1 VFRHTI
7 CKGGAELTQSER
19 RWKVAVA
26 AAIFGKRFANRPIA
40 GEQPN
45 PSVSHKM
52 LALALEAKAT
62 ATLRAPVYDD
72 MHLVGSPLITF
83 TTGETGMHS
92 KYPNIRVA
100 LLGED
105 ENAFAIVERVQRAM
119 REAGV
124 PTAEVKAFTVEA
136 CSGDYYHLLET
147 VLRTVE
153 TT

>member
-1 VFRHTI
+1 
-7 CKGGAELTQSER
+7 
-19 RWKVAVA
+19 
-26 AAIFGKRFANRPIA
+26 
-40 GEQPN
+40 
-45 PSVSHKM
+45 
-52 LALALEAKAT
+52 
-62 ATLRAPVYDD
+62 
-72 MHLVGSPLITF
+72 
-83 TTGETGMHS
+83 MHS

-124 PTAEVKAFTVEA
+124 PTAEVKAFMVEA
-136 CSGDYYHLLET
+136 CSADYYHLLET

>member
-1 VFRHTI
+1 M
-7 CKGGAELTQSER
+7 R
-19 RWKVAVA
+19 RWHRR
-26 AAIFGKRFANRPIA
+26 G
-40 GEQPN
+40 
-45 PSVSHKM
+45 
-52 LALALEAKAT
+52 
-62 ATLRAPVYDD
+62 LR
-72 MHLVGSPLITF
+72 
-83 TTGETGMHS
+83 GETDMQS
-92 KYPNIRVA
+92 KYSNVCVA

-124 PTAEVKAFTVEA
+124 PAAEVKAFTVEA

>member
-1 VFRHTI
+1 MRKPRIGWKRCCAIWSATGCLI
-7 CKGGAELTQSER
+7 SATR
-19 RWKVAVA
+19 R
-26 AAIFGKRFANRPIA
+26 KRSSR
-40 GEQPN
+40 
-45 PSVSHKM
+45 
-52 LALALEAKAT
+52 T
-62 ATLRAPVYDD
+62 
-72 MHLVGSPLITF
+72 GSPLITF
-83 TTGETGMHS
+83 TTNESGAAAPPRSEGETDMRS
-92 KYPNIRVA
+92 KYPNVCVA

-105 ENAFAIVERVQRAM
+105 ENAFAIVERVQRAL